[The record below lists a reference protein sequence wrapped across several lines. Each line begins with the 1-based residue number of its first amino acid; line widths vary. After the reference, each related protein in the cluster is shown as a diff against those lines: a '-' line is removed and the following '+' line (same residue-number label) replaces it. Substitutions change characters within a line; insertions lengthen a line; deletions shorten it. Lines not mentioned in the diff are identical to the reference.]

1 MEGMDSELATTLA
14 RRGVITRE
22 DLADQSV
29 GDVLDI
35 VDIGEERA
43 GVLIM
48 KAREMWFEDE
58 SSEGSSDEETGAEA
72 STGSAS

>member
-1 MEGMDSELATTLA
+1 MDSELAATLA

-35 VDIGEERA
+35 TDIGEERA

-48 KAREMWFEDE
+48 KAREIWFADE
-58 SSEGSSDEETGAEA
+58 NPEGSSDEGSGVEA
-72 STGSAS
+72 STSPGS